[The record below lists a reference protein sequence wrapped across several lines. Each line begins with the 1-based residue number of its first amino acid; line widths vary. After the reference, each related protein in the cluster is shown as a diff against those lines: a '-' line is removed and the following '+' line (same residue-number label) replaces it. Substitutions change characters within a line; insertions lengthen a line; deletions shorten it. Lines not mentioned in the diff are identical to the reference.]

1 MITDIHIKNKKLHT
15 AAVDVKLTMETLLSF
30 AELQKRISEKTNDEI
45 NIFENLE
52 PEQGKTIFKDKIMDL
67 LDPEKDKTI

>member
-30 AELQKRISEKTNDEI
+30 AELQKISEKTNDEI

-52 PEQGKTIFKDKIMDL
+52 PEQGKTIFKG
-67 LDPEKDKTI
+67 